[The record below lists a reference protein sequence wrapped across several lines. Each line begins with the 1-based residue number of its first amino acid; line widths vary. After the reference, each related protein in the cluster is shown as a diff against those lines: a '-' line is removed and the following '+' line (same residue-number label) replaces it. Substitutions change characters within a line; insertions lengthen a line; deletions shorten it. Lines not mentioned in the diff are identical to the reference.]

1 MTEAPFREFY
11 ESSPDAIVVV
21 DGTGRINFAN
31 NRVEAML
38 GYRSDELLGQSHNI
52 LVPERY
58 RDRHS
63 GHMDRYFANPSPR
76 MMGAGL
82 ELTALRKDGSEFLA
96 EISLTP
102 YQAAAG
108 LAVIAALRDTTTKD
122 IKRNVLETENS
133 DLRGLLGQARS
144 DAALLLA
151 QAGIDAT
158 ENETAKRLQRLLL
171 EEVHHRMKNMLAMVM
186 AIISQS
192 LRTADNLEQGES
204 AIASRLI
211 AFGRAQNLLLH
222 ATEAGARLDDVV
234 GAAIEPFASG
244 EGRRFFVSGSPI
256 EIGSGAV
263 LPLTLSLNELCTNA
277 VKYGALSNATGHV
290 EIVTTADE
298 PTQAFTL
305 TWTESGGP
313 VVVEPTRQSF
323 GTRLLGALAS
333 QLHGEVRLR
342 YEPAGVVYRL
352 NIPLAL
358 LRALRSN

>member
-11 ESSPDAIVVV
+11 EASPDAIVVV
-21 DGTGRINFAN
+21 DRTGRINFAN

-38 GYRSDELLGQSHNI
+38 GYRANELIGQSHNI

-58 RDRHS
+58 RDRHL
-63 GHMDRYFANPSPR
+63 GHMDRFMVDPSPR

-108 LAVIAALRDTTTKD
+108 LAVIAALRDITTKD
-122 IKRNVLETENS
+122 IKLDVLETENS
-133 DLRGLLGQARS
+133 DLRGLLGKARS

-158 ENETAKRLQRLLL
+158 ESEAAKRLQRLLL
-171 EEVHHRMKNMLAMVM
+171 EEVHHRMKNMLGMVM

-192 LRTADNLEQGES
+192 LRTADSVEQGEL

-211 AFGRAQNLLLH
+211 AWGRAQDLLLH
-222 ATEAGARLDDVV
+222 ANESGAKLKDVV
-234 GAAIEPFASG
+234 SAAIDPSTVSG
-244 EGRRFFVSGSPI
+244 PQGFFVSGSAI
-256 EIGSGAV
+256 EVGSGAV

-277 VKYGALSNATGHV
+277 VKYGALSNTTGHV
-290 EIVTTADE
+290 DIVTTADE
-298 PTQAFTL
+298 QTQVFML
-305 TWTESGGP
+305 TWTETGGP
-313 VVVEPTRQSF
+313 EVMEPTRRSF

-342 YEPAGVVYRL
+342 YEPFGVVYQL
-352 NIPLAL
+352 TIPLAL
-358 LRALRSN
+358 LRALGSS